1 MLFSDYTFYRGP
13 WRYFSLLLVFGIAIG
28 GFFLP
33 ELGLLVI
40 ALMLAAIAMNA
51 RRSRSFCSGVCPNGR
66 SLSASLG
73 KISAGKKLPRFLY
86 SREFRRALCG
96 LLMFAVVSFLIQSD
110 GSLARIG
117 RVFWSVY
124 IAAIGVSVVTGLL
137 FKPRAWCAFCPMG
150 TLQDTLK
157 SLK

>member
-13 WRYFSLLLVFGIAIG
+13 WRYLSLLIVFVIAIG
-28 GFFLP
+28 GFFVP
-33 ELGLLVI
+33 ELGLLIVG
-40 ALMLAAIAMNA
+40 LMLIAIAMNA
-51 RRSRSFCSGVCPNGR
+51 RRGRSFCSGVCPNGR
-66 SLSASLG
+66 ALSAGLG
-73 KISAGKKLPRFLY
+73 KISTGRKLPRFLY
-86 SREFRRALCG
+86 SKEFRRALCG
-96 LLMFAVVSFLIQSD
+96 LLMFAIISFLIQTN

-124 IAAIGVSVVTGLL
+124 IAAIGISVLTGLL

-157 SLK
+157 SFK